1 MTKSPTVKTPKGI
14 GELDNIYISELGFL
28 MIKIHFDN
36 GTFMTYNLGN
46 YDIEDNIFT
55 KEILKND
62 NQTE

>member
-14 GELDNIYISELGFL
+14 GGLDNIYISELGFL
-28 MIKIHFDN
+28 MVKIYFEN
-36 GTFMTYNLGN
+36 GTFTTYNLGN

>member
-28 MIKIHFDN
+28 MIKIYFEN
-36 GTFMTYNLGN
+36 GMFTTYNLGE
-46 YDIEDNIFT
+46 YDIDDNIFT
-55 KEILKND
+55 KEILKTD

>member
-28 MIKIHFDN
+28 MIKIHFEN
-36 GTFMTYNLGN
+36 GMFTTYNLGE
-46 YDIEDNIFT
+46 YDVDDNIFT

>member
-28 MIKIHFDN
+28 MIKIYFEN
-36 GTFMTYNLGN
+36 GMFTTYNLGE
-46 YDIEDNIFT
+46 YDVDDNIFT

>member
-28 MIKIHFDN
+28 MIKIYFEN
-36 GTFMTYNLGN
+36 GMFTTYNLGE